1 MFKRNLIH
9 VELWLINAVFF
20 CLPLLGVSFLS
31 PELSNDKRLNWNE
44 CIIYGC
50 RFDTLEPEMNNLG
63 ARVTDVNQVAEQL
76 LSSDNRNKDQIHQTR
91 DQLNN
96 RSEQTYKVSG
106 TRINIFLFNMKF
118 WYHLA

>member
-1 MFKRNLIH
+1 
-9 VELWLINAVFF
+9 
-20 CLPLLGVSFLS
+20 
-31 PELSNDKRLNWNE
+31 
-44 CIIYGC
+44 
-50 RFDTLEPEMNNLG
+50 MNNLG

-106 TRINIFLFNMKF
+106 TQINIFLFNMKF
-118 WYHLA
+118 WYHLS